1 MRAAKAPARAIAKNA
16 TINAYFAVAQIIVQC
31 NITLAF

>member
-1 MRAAKAPARAIAKNA
+1 MRAAKAPARTIAKNA
-16 TINAYFAVAQIIVQC
+16 MTDAHFAVAQIIVQC